1 MTKKQIVEALI
12 DLNKTLD
19 SIKLNNLIATIA
31 QDEVNAEA
39 AGTKPEE
46 EEEEV
51 CEPCQMLEELQH
63 ALVALKNGDKTKIHA
78 LRIKQEA
85 QMDPEL
91 LKQLK
96 KKVAKLFKT
105 K

>member
-12 DLNKTLD
+12 DLNKSLD
-19 SIKLNNLIATIA
+19 SIKLHNLIANIA
-31 QDEVNAEA
+31 KDEVNEETT
-39 AGTKPEE
+39 GTNSKE

-51 CEPCQMLEELQH
+51 CEPCQMLEELQQ
-63 ALVALKNGDKTKIHA
+63 ALEALKNGDKTKIHA

-91 LKQLK
+91 LKKLK
-96 KKVAKLFKT
+96 KKVEKLFK
-105 K
+105 